1 MGMHEKTNK
10 QQTNIHE
17 FMFTLPLLVLTI
29 LTVESS
35 DPVATSTLSLFAS
48 KHVIDP
54 WWAVPSKDK

>member
-54 WWAVPSKDK
+54 W

>member
-1 MGMHEKTNK
+1 MHEKTNK

-48 KHVIDP
+48 KHVTDP
-54 WWAVPSKDK
+54 W